1 MYTTSNLSTSSSDS
15 WPRKHLHQKQFTVD
29 PFTNGKRSCLSS
41 DCCCRTPTTISVTLL
56 LPLAFALSLPHTCF
70 LRLRIYQYSLLY
82 EYLFFLLAFRP
93 HYLTEVWH
101 KPDRELRVVSSKE
114 IARRPVSISYNKLAG
129 FGIVFSFHQPL
140 LTKITCKNLQCKQES
155 SCALTIHELQATCN
169 VPQCQQTAILS
180 SYSRVARTVVE
191 WLNWM
196 VVSDLI

>member
-1 MYTTSNLSTSSSDS
+1 MYTTSSSDS
-15 WPRKHLHQKQFTVD
+15 WPRKHLHQKQFTID

-41 DCCCRTPTTISVTLL
+41 DCCCRTPTTISVSLL
-56 LPLAFALSLPHTCF
+56 SPLAFALSLPHTCF

-82 EYLFFLLAFRP
+82 ESFFWLAFRP

-101 KPDRELRVVSSKE
+101 KPDRELWVVSSKE
-114 IARRPVSISYNKLAG
+114 IARRPVSIGYNKLAG
-129 FGIVFSFHQPL
+129 FGIVFSFHPL
-140 LTKITCKNLQCKQES
+140 QITCKNLQCKQES
-155 SCALTIHELQATCN
+155 SCALTIRELQATCD

-180 SYSRVARTVVE
+180 SYSWVARTVVE